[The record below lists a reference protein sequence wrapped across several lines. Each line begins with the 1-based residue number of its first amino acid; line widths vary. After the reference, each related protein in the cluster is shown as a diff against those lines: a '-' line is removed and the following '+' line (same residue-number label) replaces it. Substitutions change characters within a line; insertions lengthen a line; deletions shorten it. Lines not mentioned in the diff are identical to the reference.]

1 MLEWICR
8 NRTAFLSSYVEIGRS
23 CALAKQLQEEH
34 VRFAAACGGS
44 ARASVARVAA
54 AARRLQEQRHYA
66 HAHIAS
72 LAHAMERAFK
82 DLAAG
87 EYLSYNEMCVLQ
99 H

>member
-1 MLEWICR
+1 MLEWIR
-8 NRTAFLSSYVEIGRS
+8 HNRSAFLSSYVEIGRS

-34 VRFAAACGGS
+34 ARFAAACGGS

-66 HAHIAS
+66 HAHIAT
-72 LAHAMERAFK
+72 LAHGMECAFK

-87 EYLSYNEMCVLQ
+87 KNCSDTDFQ
-99 H
+99 